1 MRWGFGTRI
10 VLLAVLAPMLTSLVL
25 ATYLAGQRLDVIAS
39 GLHTRAETLTRQIA
53 PASRESIQARNQEAL
68 RQIALAGMIDPTVH
82 RITIQAADGRILV
95 REQRGTDEGGAEPTL
110 MERAYQRLSGKD
122 AYPTYRM
129 AIIPQRRLG
138 QFDFPIDA
146 GIRPLGWI
154 QVEMTALP
162 LLRSELATQL
172 RVLGL
177 IGGAGLLALFFGLW
191 ARHLTTRPLRQLT
204 QVVRRLGQGDLRAR
218 VHILAGGEVGDL
230 SRAVNRM
237 AISLERSQQ
246 ALNEQIEQ
254 ATSEL
259 RETLEAVEI
268 QNVELDIARKRAL
281 VGSKVKSEFLANM
294 SHEIRTPINGILGFS
309 DLLAHSQLDEEQTD
323 YVNTIKESCA
333 NLLTL
338 VNDIL
343 DFSKMEAGKL
353 VIDNVAFDLRDCVEE
368 VMSLMAPAAY
378 GKSLELIHLVY
389 SDVPLKLYGDPIRIR
404 QVLTN
409 LLHNAI
415 KFTPRGRVIVRLMLD
430 EETEQDA
437 ILRITVTDTGIG
449 MSQKEQEKL
458 FKAFSQADTSIT
470 RRFGGAGLGLIICKK
485 LLEQMGGEIG
495 LESAPDQGSTF
506 WFNLRCAKQPGVDA
520 SERRMRSRDNP
531 LLGHQVLLYDESVLS
546 RLAVKHM
553 LESWGMRVTEVE
565 DRASFMSQLHIETG
579 WSAAVIGLSRSELNS
594 RLFSSLA
601 GQINHMGLPLVAL
614 ASTVDR
620 NELRSLYQQGA
631 RVALPKAS
639 RRQTLY
645 REMCRILAPDAMAVY
660 RNRHPENGA
669 QAKPRTPALP
679 AFTSVSALV
688 VDDNEINRKLVC
700 TILRKHGVQVHEAE
714 NGLQAVTLCKGQ
726 DYNVIFMDIHMPTM
740 SGETATE
747 RIRKHQANADSA
759 SRIVALTANAL
770 SGERERLLAAGMDDC
785 LIKPVDERQILKQ
798 VRLAR
803 PELDGAPTDTAMA
816 DHPDRED
823 EDSSPSQ
830 KLVDEL
836 HQMLLAELPAHKRA
850 IQHHYRHGN
859 LEHLKDQVHKLH
871 GAASVCQV
879 PGLKEA
885 CFNLEAALSSNQ
897 RVQVPAGVG
906 HVMDAINTLLD
917 NS

>member
-1 MRWGFGTRI
+1 MGWGFGTRI

-25 ATYLAGQRLDVIAS
+25 AGYLASQRLGAIGDE
-39 GLHTRAETLTRQIA
+39 LQTRGEALTRQIA
-53 PASRESIQARNQEAL
+53 PASRDAIQARNHEFLKQ
-68 RQIALAGMIDPTVH
+68 LAVAGLADSSVH
-82 RITIQAADGRILV
+82 RITIQTGDGRVLV
-95 REQRGTDEGGAEPTL
+95 REQRSPDSNGNEPSL
-110 MERAYQRLSGKD
+110 LVQLYQRLTGRE
-122 AYPTYRM
+122 AYPGHRI
-129 AIIPQRRLG
+129 AVIPQQRLG
-138 QFDFPIDA
+138 QLGFPIDA

-162 LLRSELATQL
+162 RLRQELVIQS
-172 RVLGL
+172 RVLAAIAAATL
-177 IGGAGLLALFFGLW
+177 VALLLGLW
-191 ARHLTTRPLRQLT
+191 ARQLTTGPLRQLT
-204 QVVRRLGQGDLRAR
+204 RVVRRLGQGDLRAR

-309 DLLAHSQLDEEQTD
+309 DLLAHSQLDEEQVD

-430 EETEQDA
+430 EETDQDA
-437 ILRITVTDTGIG
+437 ILRVTVTDTGIG
-449 MSQKEQEKL
+449 MSQNEQEKL

-495 LESAPDQGSTF
+495 LESAPEQGSTF
-506 WFNLRCAKQPGVDA
+506 WFSLRCTKQPGMDA
-520 SERRMRSRDNP
+520 SEKRMRSKDNP
-531 LLGHQVLLYDESVLS
+531 LLGNQVLVYDESVLS

-565 DRASFMSQLHIETG
+565 DRSSFLTQLQLDAE
-579 WSAAVIGLSRSELNS
+579 WKAAIIGLSRSELNS

-601 GQINHMGLPLVAL
+601 GKITHKGLPLIAL

-620 NELRSLYQQGA
+620 NELRSLFQQGA

-645 REMCRILAPDAMAVY
+645 RELCRVLAPDAVAAY
-660 RNRHPENGA
+660 RSR
-669 QAKPRTPALP
+669 RTEVGHQQDETARLP
-679 AFTSVSALV
+679 ADSSVSALV

-700 TILRKHGVQVHEAE
+700 TILRKHGAQVHEADD
-714 NGLQAVTLCKGQ
+714 GLQAVTLCKGQ
-726 DYNVIFMDIHMPTM
+726 VYHLIFMDIHMPTM
-740 SGETATE
+740 SGETATA
-747 RIRKHQANADSA
+747 RIRRQQAGLEQP
-759 SRIVALTANAL
+759 SRIVALTANAM
-770 SGERERLLAAGMDDC
+770 SGERERLLALGMDDC

-798 VRLAR
+798 VRLACPAR
-803 PELDGAPTDTAMA
+803 DETAVADGEEV
-816 DHPDRED
+816 RED
-823 EDSSPSQ
+823 QAADSPGQ
-830 KLVDEL
+830 KLAEEL
-836 HQMLLAELPAHKRA
+836 HQMLLAELPAHKQA

-859 LEHLKDQVHKLH
+859 LDHLKEQVHKLH

-885 CFNLEAALSSNQ
+885 CFNLESALVSGE

-906 HVMDAINTLLD
+906 NVMDAINNLLQE
-917 NS
+917 S